1 MVGNQVYVFL
11 SSFVGG
17 IIIGFI
23 YDLFRIKRKAFR
35 TGKIATFIE
44 DVAYW
49 IIVTFVMFFVIYRS
63 NDGELRV
70 YVFIGAILGVLLY
83 ALLFSKI
90 VINSALFILRI
101 IYRTGKVIW
110 KIISY
115 PFKVLF
121 KILAVP
127 MRLVKKSAGRAYR
140 KTVHIARNRRSK
152 ASMWKKIFKSRRKK
166 L

>member
-1 MVGNQVYVFL
+1 
-11 SSFVGG
+11 VGG

-35 TGKIATFIE
+35 TGKIAIFIE

-83 ALLFSKI
+83 ALLFSKA
-90 VINSALFILRI
+90 VVNSALFILRI
-101 IYRTGKVIW
+101 VYKIAKFIW
-110 KIISY
+110 KVVSY

-121 KILAVP
+121 KVLSVP
-127 MRLVKKSAGRAYR
+127 ARMIKKSAGRAYR
-140 KTVHIARNRRSK
+140 KSVHIARNRKSK